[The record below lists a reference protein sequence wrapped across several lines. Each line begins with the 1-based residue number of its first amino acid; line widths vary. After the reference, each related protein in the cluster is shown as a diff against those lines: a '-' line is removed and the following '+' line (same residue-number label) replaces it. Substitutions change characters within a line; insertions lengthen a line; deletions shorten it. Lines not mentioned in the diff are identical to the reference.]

1 MYFFRI
7 QLIRVLKFDIKDFF
21 ILYLNIFYINLV
33 YKLQVL
39 GPISDTYTVHHLV
52 DYITLLQTFGPISET
67 YTACRDI
74 ECDPILFSKGKNLE
88 KI

>member
-1 MYFFRI
+1 M
-7 QLIRVLKFDIKDFF
+7 
-21 ILYLNIFYINLV
+21 N

-39 GPISDTYTVHHLV
+39 GPMSVTNTEYHLV
-52 DYITLLQTFGPISET
+52 DYITLLQAFGPISET